1 LEGEVMGTGIAIV
14 RRRLSQIEGVT
25 RTWFEWGWEN
35 SMLTKTLVVE
45 VNFDTDPNSPQHK
58 RYTLEEI
65 AETAIKVLTKETTMK
80 VSHLKIVP
88 KATPGR
94 RAVTRPKPKPVKKR

>member
-1 LEGEVMGTGIAIV
+1 MGTGIAIV

-45 VNFDTDPNSPQHK
+45 VEFDTDPDSPRH
-58 RYTLEEI
+58 RRHTLEEI
-65 AETAIKVLTKETTMK
+65 AETAATVLEKETTMV
-80 VSHLKIVP
+80 VSHLKMVP
-88 KATPGR
+88 KATPMR
-94 RAVTRPKPKPVKKR
+94 RAATRPKPKPKRVKKR